1 MAKKKEAL
9 DLISEKPSRR
19 PSAKE
24 ESPPPPAPE
33 PSQPARKA
41 MLGGQALSEAKK
53 NALNLFEEEEKK
65 AERRKDRPAVERDD
79 ASVFTAIGSQ
89 RPPSPAP
96 TAESP
101 SPEPATVEETED
113 GKKIIQLKPPII
125 VKELAE
131 ALGVKSFKVMQD
143 LMALDV
149 FANQNQSIE
158 PEIAAAVCERHGCI
172 FEREKREKG
181 AGVHKKEEV
190 IVEPEPEVEPE
201 KEKLVERPPIVT
213 VMGHVDHGKTS
224 LLDALR
230 DSRVVAGEAGGIT
243 QHIAAY
249 SISHQGKLVTFID
262 TPGHQAFTKMR
273 ARGANITDI
282 VVLVVAAD
290 DGVKPTTKEAISHA
304 RAAGVEIIVAIN
316 KMDLPTARPDQVKK
330 ELQAEGLVP
339 EEWGGQTICVEISAV
354 KKEGLSKLLDM
365 ILLQAEMLE
374 LQADPAATVRAYVV
388 EAKMEAGKG
397 PTAAVI
403 VQAGTLRTGMP
414 FICGDYWGKV
424 RSILDDRGNAVKEAP
439 LSAPVEV
446 LGFSGVPTVGDE
458 LVQMESERK
467 AKKLSDERLES
478 ARLGKLE
485 KPVHATLESFFGEM
499 KEGQKKVLKV
509 VLKTDVAGSAE
520 AILSEMEQIKSEKIS
535 LEVIHHAAGPVTES
549 DILLASASDAVI
561 IGFNTRQESNAVKA
575 ARREGVQVRLFSIIY
590 ELVDQVK
597 DAMLGMLDPETREK
611 SVGFATVKKV
621 FKMATGRVAGCLV
634 TKGRILRV
642 GRARVLRDGQQVYDG
657 AVHTLKRFTDD
668 VDEVKNGLECGI
680 RLGKFNDYEEG
691 DVIEC
696 YELERIALTL

>member
-9 DLISEKPSRR
+9 DLISEKPPRR
-19 PSAKE
+19 PPAKDE
-24 ESPPPPAPE
+24 VPVPE
-33 PSQPARKA
+33 PASSRKA
-41 MLGGQALSEAKK
+41 MVGGQHVSEAKK

-65 AERRKDRPAVERDD
+65 AERRKERPAPERDD
-79 ASVFTAIGSQ
+79 ASLFQTIGSTVRQ
-89 RPPSPAP
+89 AVAAPVPEHPPVS
-96 TAESP
+96 SV
-101 SPEPATVEETED
+101 VEETEE
-113 GKKIIQLKPPII
+113 GQKIIQLKPPII

-131 ALGVKSFKVMQD
+131 ALGLKPFKVMQD
-143 LMALDV
+143 LIALDV

-158 PEIAAAVCERHGCI
+158 PDIAAAVCERHGFV

-190 IVEPEPEVEPE
+190 IVEPEPEKEPE
-201 KEKLVERPPIVT
+201 RERLVERPPIVT

-230 DSRVVAGEAGGIT
+230 NSRVVAGEFGGIT

-249 SISHQGKLVTFID
+249 SVPHNGRLITFID

-273 ARGANITDI
+273 ARGANVTDI

-339 EEWGGQTICVEISAV
+339 EEWGGSTICVEISAV
-354 KKEGLSKLLDM
+354 KQQGLDQLLDM
-365 ILLQAEMLE
+365 VLLQAEMLE
-374 LQADPAATVRAYVV
+374 LNADPNAPARAYVV
-388 EAKMEAGKG
+388 EAKMDPGKG
-397 PTAAVI
+397 PTASVI
-403 VQAGTLRTGMP
+403 VQAGTLRTGVP

-424 RSILDDRGNAVKEAP
+424 KSILDDRGHPVKEAS

-446 LGFSGVPTVGDE
+446 IGFSGVPTVGDE

-467 AKKLSDERLES
+467 AKKLSEERTQS

-499 KEGQKKVLKV
+499 TEGQKKVLKI

-520 AILSEMEQIKSEKIS
+520 AILSELALIQSEKIS
-535 LEVIHHAAGPVTES
+535 LELIHHAAGPVTES

-561 IGFNTRQESNAVKA
+561 IGFNTKQESNAVKA
-575 ARREGVQVRLFSIIY
+575 ARREGVQVKLYSIIY

-597 DAMLGMLDPETREK
+597 EAMLGMLDPETRER
-611 SVGFATVKKV
+611 SLGFASVKKV
-621 FKMATGRVAGCLV
+621 FRLTTGRVAGCLV
-634 TKGRILRV
+634 TKGRILRS
-642 GRARVLRDGQQVYDG
+642 GRARVIRDGQQVYDG

-680 RLGKFNDYEEG
+680 RLGRFNDYEEN

-696 YELERIALTL
+696 YELEKIALTL